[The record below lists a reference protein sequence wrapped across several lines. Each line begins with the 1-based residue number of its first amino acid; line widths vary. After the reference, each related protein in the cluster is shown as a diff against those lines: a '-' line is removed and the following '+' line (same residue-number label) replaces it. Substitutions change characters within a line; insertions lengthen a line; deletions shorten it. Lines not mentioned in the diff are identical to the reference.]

1 MADVRRCGFCGATL
15 ARSEAEGLCPH
26 CLMTLAIGE
35 RSSSG
40 ADEIQA
46 SEFGIVPGARVGPY
60 EIVALAGR
68 GGMGEVYR
76 ARDSRLG
83 RNVALKLLPS
93 EVRRDA
99 ARLRRFEQEAR
110 TASSLNHPNILTI
123 YEIGET
129 TGIPFFVTELIDGD
143 ALREQMTGEPMNL
156 RQVLDVAEQVASAL
170 AAAHEAG
177 IVHCDI
183 KPENIMVRRDGLVKV
198 LDFGLAKQVRR
209 DAAEAASTPGAMVRT
224 TSETV
229 IGTVPYMSPEQALGR
244 DLDHRSDLFSVG
256 VVLYEMATGR
266 SPFAAANSG
275 ETLDRILNTQPPDI
289 SQFNREVPR
298 VLERIVGKC
307 LEKDRDR
314 RYGSAREL
322 LADLKRARRD
332 LDEGSRGAELPAVS
346 TAIGRS
352 KSARH
357 SLSAVAALVVLAV
370 ASALFVSRFRQ
381 LAEPPSREY
390 TQLTNF
396 ADSAT
401 WPALSPDGRML
412 AFIRGGSS
420 VVQGRFTSSDCQTAS
435 RCASPTTT
443 CTSRV
448 PRSRLTVRASH
459 TARSTRPP
467 DGTHGWCRC
476 SEGSRGCF
484 SPMRRG

>member
-26 CLMTLAIGE
+26 CLMTLAMGE

-46 SEFGIVPGARVGPY
+46 SDFGIVPGARVGPY

-129 TGIPFFVTELIDGD
+129 TGTPFLVTELIDGD

-209 DAAEAASTPGAMVRT
+209 DAADGGIDTRGHGEDDVRDGDRHGAVHEPG
-224 TSETV
+224 
-229 IGTVPYMSPEQALGR
+229 
-244 DLDHRSDLFSVG
+244 
-256 VVLYEMATGR
+256 TG
-266 SPFAAANSG
+266 A
-275 ETLDRILNTQPPDI
+275 
-289 SQFNREVPR
+289 
-298 VLERIVGKC
+298 
-307 LEKDRDR
+307 
-314 RYGSAREL
+314 
-322 LADLKRARRD
+322 
-332 LDEGSRGAELPAVS
+332 GSRP
-346 TAIGRS
+346 
-352 KSARH
+352 
-357 SLSAVAALVVLAV
+357 
-370 ASALFVSRFRQ
+370 
-381 LAEPPSREY
+381 
-390 TQLTNF
+390 
-396 ADSAT
+396 
-401 WPALSPDGRML
+401 
-412 AFIRGGSS
+412 GSS
-420 VVQGRFTSSDCQTAS
+420 LRPVQCGRGA
-435 RCASPTTT
+435 
-443 CTSRV
+443 V
-448 PRSRLTVRASH
+448 
-459 TARSTRPP
+459 
-467 DGTHGWCRC
+467 
-476 SEGSRGCF
+476 
-484 SPMRRG
+484 

>member
-15 ARSEAEGLCPH
+15 QPSEAEGLCPH
-26 CLMTLAIGE
+26 CLITLAMGE

-46 SEFGIVPGARVGPY
+46 SAFEFVPGARVGPY

-93 EVRRDA
+93 EVGRDA
-99 ARLRRFEQEAR
+99 ARLHRFEQEAR

-129 TGIPFFVTELIDGD
+129 AGTPFFVTELIDGD
-143 ALREQMTGEPMNL
+143 ALREQMTGDPINL

-198 LDFGLAKQVRR
+198 LDFGLARQVRR
-209 DAAEAASTPGAMVRT
+209 YAAEAAATPGVMERT

-256 VVLYEMATGR
+256 VV
-266 SPFAAANSG
+266 S
-275 ETLDRILNTQPPDI
+275 TLR
-289 SQFNREVPR
+289 
-298 VLERIVGKC
+298 
-307 LEKDRDR
+307 
-314 RYGSAREL
+314 
-322 LADLKRARRD
+322 
-332 LDEGSRGAELPAVS
+332 
-346 TAIGRS
+346 
-352 KSARH
+352 
-357 SLSAVAALVVLAV
+357 
-370 ASALFVSRFRQ
+370 
-381 LAEPPSREY
+381 
-390 TQLTNF
+390 
-396 ADSAT
+396 
-401 WPALSPDGRML
+401 
-412 AFIRGGSS
+412 
-420 VVQGRFTSSDCQTAS
+420 
-435 RCASPTTT
+435 
-443 CTSRV
+443 
-448 PRSRLTVRASH
+448 
-459 TARSTRPP
+459 
-467 DGTHGWCRC
+467 
-476 SEGSRGCF
+476 
-484 SPMRRG
+484 